1 MSIYFIATSTNSQY
15 ILNISDKYEIKAFA
29 FIVVKKLLACSE
41 QGRVFAS
48 KLNLLEMLG
57 NKILIMISTI
67 GDKSLLIT
75 TKKDGAHKVS
85 QSQSFYALKISKI
98 ISQCQLRSKEMCI
111 YMRAII
117 EWNLQLYEDA
127 NKVKDILLSLIKVYN
142 WIETDSVL
150 MNTFANFLRET
161 CSLEVVAKSCVI
173 QEYNGKPLM
182 TAILKKAQSISAK
195 HPHTDSNLVLLKN
208 LLDLFIAYANM
219 VEIRLLLKNA
229 KILQMLEVF
238 HPQIHKNRK
247 TSWNEA
253 TLIWMKFFEKLS
265 QFEDID
271 CKPE

>member
-1 MSIYFIATSTNSQY
+1 
-15 ILNISDKYEIKAFA
+15 
-29 FIVVKKLLACSE
+29 
-41 QGRVFAS
+41 
-48 KLNLLEMLG
+48 
-57 NKILIMISTI
+57 
-67 GDKSLLIT
+67 
-75 TKKDGAHKVS
+75 
-85 QSQSFYALKISKI
+85 
-98 ISQCQLRSKEMCI
+98 MCI

-117 EWNLQLYEDA
+117 EWNLQLNEGA
-127 NKVKDILLSLIKVYN
+127 IKVKDILLSLIKVYN

-150 MNTFANFLRET
+150 MNTFTNFLRET
-161 CSLEVVAKSCVI
+161 CSIEVVAKTCVI

-195 HPHTDSNLVLLKN
+195 HPHSETNLALLTN
-208 LLDLFIAYANM
+208 LLNLFIAYAHM

-247 TSWNEA
+247 TSWNDV
-253 TLIWMKFFEKLS
+253 TLIWLKFYEKLS